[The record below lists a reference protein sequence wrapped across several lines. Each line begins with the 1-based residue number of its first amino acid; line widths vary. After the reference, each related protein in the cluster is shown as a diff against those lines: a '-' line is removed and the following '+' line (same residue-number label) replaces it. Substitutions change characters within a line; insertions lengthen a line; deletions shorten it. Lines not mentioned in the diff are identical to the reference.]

1 MLENLLKAR
10 RRYRAMLDALS
21 GQNPV
26 DLSLRRDLEA
36 AITGIDAKLAAGT
49 LADHPSAAGDLSTPD
64 AALHIKT
71 GA

>member
-36 AITGIDAKLAAGT
+36 AIAGIDAKLAAGST
-49 LADHPSAAGDLSTPD
+49 AGGPPTANTDAPD
-64 AALHIKT
+64 AAPHIKA